1 MYAIVEFAD
10 ENCAFAALSQS
21 NDLCLND
28 KRLVVKPR
36 EIKDPS
42 IKTKSGLKKKTVNSG
57 KPSTSKKPLK
67 TPKSKISM
75 SDASDLDQGTSH
87 GQGRY
92 PMLTDDLLTKLS
104 CANSVSIRKYLILSF
119 S

>member
-1 MYAIVEFAD
+1 MYAIVEFVD

-21 NDLCLND
+21 HNLHLND

-36 EIKDPS
+36 EIKEPS
-42 IKTKSGLKKKTVNSG
+42 IKTKSGPKKHTVDSG

-67 TPKSKISM
+67 APRSKISV
-75 SDASDLDQGTSH
+75 SDDTDINLGQATSH
-87 GQGRY
+87 SQDRY

-104 CANSVSIRKYLILSF
+104 CANSVSKTY
-119 S
+119 